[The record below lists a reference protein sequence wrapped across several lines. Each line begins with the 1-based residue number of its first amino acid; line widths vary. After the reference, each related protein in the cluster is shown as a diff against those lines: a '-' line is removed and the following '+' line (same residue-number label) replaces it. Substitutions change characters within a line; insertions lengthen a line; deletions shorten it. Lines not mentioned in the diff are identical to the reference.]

1 MATLLNSELP
11 EPNWEEY
18 ENYATWETNVTR
30 LIQASIDF
38 INNKPTTQRQF
49 EGLEEEAMPLPT
61 IIKARS
67 LLKPKPERLKKT
79 TGTQREVKLFPE
91 PKIKTPLPA
100 AIKTEKKRGRPPKA
114 AQATSKET
122 KVEEIITPASP
133 KKRGRKPKV
142 MTTAEVK
149 PEATKVTKAAAIIT
163 PEAPVKRGRKPKESV
178 AVSAKATEV
187 TTKKVSATMAQAPQ
201 IAVTKKSSIE
211 VSHLRE
217 VNHRRRTLRRRRK
230 ASGSSKN

>member
-1 MATLLNSELP
+1 LP

-38 INNKPTTQRQF
+38 INNRPTTQRQF

-91 PKIKTPLPA
+91 PKNKTPLPA

-122 KVEEIITPASP
+122 KVEEIISPATP

-149 PEATKVTKAAAIIT
+149 PEATKVTKAPAIIT
-163 PEAPVKRGRKPKESV
+163 PKAPVKRGRKPKGSV
-178 AVSAKATEV
+178 AVSAKVSGSAKATEV
-187 TTKKVSATMAQAPQ
+187 PAKKVTATKAQAPQ
-201 IAVTKKSSIE
+201 IAVTKKSPIE

-230 ASGSSKN
+230 AAGSSKN